1 MHLSTVILEYKNSS
15 SVERE
20 QEHMK
25 QNDLQVPV
33 QIHKVDGKN
42 HIHWLISLVLYFTD
56 DSFLLI
62 YITIDYHYKVAPGGD
77 NS

>member
-42 HIHWLISLVLYFTD
+42 HIY
-56 DSFLLI
+56 
-62 YITIDYHYKVAPGGD
+62 
-77 NS
+77 